1 MKQSC
6 GEEDVESDPWLV
18 EAEQLQKPGQPGSC
32 CYVLFM
38 DTQYLNSDKLIPN
51 EKLTPTTAMYWRVF
65 AKFFAE
71 QDGPGAEEYLGS
83 ILPELTP
90 FCLYVRRYILELEKV
105 EDVKWDFMVKE
116 LISMTTIYD
125 LGDEVGR
132 KNLCKLIKDLL
143 TSTKTPVIC
152 IIPEP
157 EGLRKLLMIGSLN
170 NSPKLLSRL
179 LHIW

>member
-1 MKQSC
+1 MKVIP
-6 GEEDVESDPWLV
+6 GWLRLSSSKNQDNQG
-18 EAEQLQKPGQPGSC
+18 AAAAGDL
-32 CYVLFM
+32 YVLFM

-105 EDVKWDFMVKE
+105 EDVKWDFMVQGVNQ
-116 LISMTTIYD
+116 YD
-125 LGDEVGR
+125 YHL
-132 KNLCKLIKDLL
+132 
-143 TSTKTPVIC
+143 
-152 IIPEP
+152 
-157 EGLRKLLMIGSLN
+157 
-170 NSPKLLSRL
+170 
-179 LHIW
+179 